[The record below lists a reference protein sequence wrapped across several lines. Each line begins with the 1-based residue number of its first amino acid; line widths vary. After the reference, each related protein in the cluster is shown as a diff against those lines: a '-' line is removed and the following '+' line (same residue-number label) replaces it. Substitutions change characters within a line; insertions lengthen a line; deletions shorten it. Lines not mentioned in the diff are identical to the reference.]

1 MQGRLQEDA
10 TVQVKLLEQGRQ
22 IEQLARDVDA
32 KAEENASKG
41 KQLRELESRLGA
53 VEEERR
59 LLAEKY
65 QQKVVLETNFSSC
78 LAEVS
83 RTLAECIQMIP
94 SGIKTKGGDE
104 PLSPSPRN
112 AADALLSLTT
122 SAADTDLSDLSG
134 LSTQL
139 TKQSQDILQV
149 LSAVRLSHEQKDL
162 EAQNQRDSIVALDSR
177 IKSHELLRDKTA
189 TQVRRLEETV
199 SSRDQTIE
207 AYESQLE
214 QLQQASDVWNDK
226 VKAQAKEISQVVTE
240 SYSQIRRIHSIS
252 PGSVVLEPIPTEMDG
267 TVPPTDDETSSN
279 MLAREFLHMEKSLRL
294 LLGAIETVLGE
305 VQARKIAL
313 DSAEASLEQQKSAL
327 KIELDN
333 SAVLEERLL
342 SQSEDLLSA
351 QELRAQLN
359 QVSHE
364 HAQYKVMLSELNKNK
379 AELQAECDASQAIIV
394 DMRAALEESEKLCRA
409 YQAQHRALLEE
420 NDNMATSAKRGQER
434 CKH

>member
-1 MQGRLQEDA
+1 MG
-10 TVQVKLLEQGRQ
+10 
-22 IEQLARDVDA
+22 
-32 KAEENASKG
+32 
-41 KQLRELESRLGA
+41 
-53 VEEERR
+53 
-59 LLAEKY
+59 
-65 QQKVVLETNFSSC
+65 
-78 LAEVS
+78 
-83 RTLAECIQMIP
+83 
-94 SGIKTKGGDE
+94 
-104 PLSPSPRN
+104 
-112 AADALLSLTT
+112 
-122 SAADTDLSDLSG
+122 
-134 LSTQL
+134 
-139 TKQSQDILQV
+139 
-149 LSAVRLSHEQKDL
+149 
-162 EAQNQRDSIVALDSR
+162 
-177 IKSHELLRDKTA
+177 
-189 TQVRRLEETV
+189 
-199 SSRDQTIE
+199 

-351 QELRAQLN
+351 
-359 QVSHE
+359 
-364 HAQYKVMLSELNKNK
+364 
-379 AELQAECDASQAIIV
+379 
-394 DMRAALEESEKLCRA
+394 
-409 YQAQHRALLEE
+409 
-420 NDNMATSAKRGQER
+420 
-434 CKH
+434 